1 MSLSKSR
8 HNSVEDMLHH
18 TEGDPH
24 RHGSGLSDFILGA
37 QDGLVNVL
45 GVVLGIAAAT
55 NDARIVL
62 VAGLATTFAE
72 SISMGA
78 VAFTTTLADAD
89 LYQSEREREYRHIE
103 EIPNLEKQEVHDIYR
118 KKGFKGELL
127 DHIVETVTAN
137 QDVWV
142 AVMMAEEHQLSPI
155 DRKQAW
161 RAAWVVG
168 ISAVIGSLV
177 PLAPFPFLPVGT
189 SMWVSVLVTAA
200 VLFAIGFYKARVTV
214 GRPMHSGLEMTIIG
228 TISALAGYAVGAL
241 LKVPAVP

>member
-1 MSLSKSR
+1 MSFTQSYRQAVKD
-8 HNSVEDMLHH
+8 VLHH
-18 TEGDPH
+18 TKGDPH
-24 RHGSGLSDFILGA
+24 RRESSLSDFILGA

-45 GVVLGIAAAT
+45 GVILGIAAAT

-103 EIPNLEKQEVHDIYR
+103 EIPNLEKQEIRDIYME
-118 KKGFKGELL
+118 KGFEGKLL

-200 VLFAIGFYKARVTV
+200 VLFAIGFYKAHITV
-214 GRPMHSGLEMTIIG
+214 GRPMRSGFEMTAIG

>member
-1 MSLSKSR
+1 MSITQSYRQAVKD
-8 HNSVEDMLHH
+8 VLHH
-18 TEGDPH
+18 TMGDPH
-24 RHGSGLSDFILGA
+24 RRESSLSDFILGA

-45 GVVLGIAAAT
+45 GVILGIAAAT

-103 EIPNLEKQEVHDIYR
+103 EIPNLEKQEIQDIYME
-118 KKGFKGELL
+118 KGFEGKLL

-177 PLAPFPFLPVGT
+177 PLAPFPFLSVST
-189 SMWVSVLVTAA
+189 SMWVSVLITAA
-200 VLFAIGFYKARVTV
+200 VLFAIGFYKAHVTV
-214 GRPMHSGLEMTIIG
+214 GRPMRSGFEMTAIG
-228 TISALAGYAVGAL
+228 IISALAGYAIGAL